1 MKMIYVNVQETSL
14 KKLGRRSQ
22 KTKTTAQE
30 TRKRRSWELNRCHQ
44 KLSWKKPKN
53 RQRKATPMNHS
64 KESRP
69 KSKIGRPVNLAD
81 PKPKEVEEHWAKGHM
96 PFKPWCPVCVKSRGK
111 EDPHY
116 ADTKKEK
123 EEKGLPRISIDYA
136 EVGNGEDR
144 EDTRK
149 LLVGRD
155 RWTKTTFCHLVQCK
169 GLGDTRISA
178 KVRKSIDRTGNT
190 DMTLKGDGEPALVQ
204 VMEDV
209 KNKSATALCLITLQ
223 HTIPRQMGRP
233 NVQSKK

>member
-1 MKMIYVNVQETSL
+1 
-14 KKLGRRSQ
+14 
-22 KTKTTAQE
+22 
-30 TRKRRSWELNRCHQ
+30 
-44 KLSWKKPKN
+44 
-53 RQRKATPMNHS
+53 
-64 KESRP
+64 
-69 KSKIGRPVNLAD
+69 
-81 PKPKEVEEHWAKGHM
+81 M

-136 EVGNGEDR
+136 EVGNGEER

-149 LLVGRD
+149 LLVGHD

-209 KNKSATALCLITLQ
+209 KNKRSHRTMLDHPPAHDPQANGEAERAVQ
-223 HTIPRQMGRP
+223 EVKGEMRTIKLGLEARIEEEIDIKWPILEWIVPHAPDCINRYL
-233 NVQSKK
+233 V